1 MAEEEVRNE
10 PEQESEPLA
19 LPPPTPAA
27 PRPRRDR
34 ERLAW
39 LILVLLVVLV
49 LVGSAPFWAPALASL
64 LPWSPQTQVTAAL
77 APIEARLDEAGR
89 RQAALERHIEQ
100 IDEQAQA
107 VRGGAVDADALAQRI
122 AALEDRIAALEQRPR
137 GGDPAEIAAIQE
149 ELRHH
154 AQAQSENAERIA
166 RLEARP
172 NAAAGA
178 RNDAALLLALG
189 QLRAQ
194 LATSQPFATELGAVA
209 ALGHHDPAV
218 HDAVEPLSAIAA
230 KGIPSVAVLA
240 QRFQQ
245 QVVPAALHEADA
257 PEDNGWGAWMWA
269 KLKGLVSIRSVGQAG
284 AASRD
289 PTEAALARAETA
301 LRAND
306 LAGAVDAAASLPTAA
321 ATGWL
326 AAARERLAAEQA
338 IARVTSAV
346 TARLAEV
353 DRAGAAAE
361 R

>member
-1 MAEEEVRNE
+1 M
-10 PEQESEPLA
+10 
-19 LPPPTPAA
+19 
-27 PRPRRDR
+27 
-34 ERLAW
+34 
-39 LILVLLVVLV
+39 
-49 LVGSAPFWAPALASL
+49 
-64 LPWSPQTQVTAAL
+64 TAAL
-77 APIEARLDEAGR
+77 APVEVRLDEAGR
-89 RQAALERHIEQ
+89 RQAALERHLEQ

-107 VRGGAVDADALAQRI
+107 VRGSAVDADALAQRI
-122 AALEDRIAALEQRPR
+122 AALEDRIAALELRPR
-137 GGDPAEIAAIQE
+137 GSDPAEIAAVQE

-154 AQAQSENAERIA
+154 AQTQSENAERIA

-301 LRAND
+301 LRTND
-306 LAGAVDAAASLPTAA
+306 LAGAVDAAASLPAA
-321 ATGWL
+321 AAMGWL

-338 IARVTSAV
+338 VARVTSAV

>member
-1 MAEEEVRNE
+1 MTEEQIHHE
-10 PEQESEPLA
+10 PELPA

-27 PRPRRDR
+27 PKPRRDR

-39 LILVLLVVLV
+39 LILVLLVILV
-49 LVGSAPFWAPALASL
+49 LVGSAPFWAPALAGL
-64 LPWSPQTQVTAAL
+64 LPWSPQTQMTAAL
-77 APIEARLDEAGR
+77 APVETRLDETGR
-89 RQAALERHIEQ
+89 RQAAVEQHLQQIE
-100 IDEQAQA
+100 EQAQ
-107 VRGGAVDADALAQRI
+107 GARASTVDANALAERI
-122 AALEDRIAALEQRPR
+122 AALEDRIAALEQRR
-137 GGDPAEIAAIQE
+137 GNDPAEIAAVQE
-149 ELRHH
+149 QLRHH
-154 AQAQSENAERIA
+154 AQTQSENGERIA

-172 NAAAGA
+172 AAAAGA
-178 RNDAALLLALG
+178 RDDAALLLALG

-194 LATSQPFATELGAVA
+194 LATSQPFAAELGAVA

-218 HDAVEPLSAIAA
+218 HEAVEPLSGVAA
-230 KGIPSVAVLA
+230 KGVPSIAVLA

-245 QVVPAALHEADA
+245 QVVPAALHEAAA

-269 KLKGLVSIRSVGQAG
+269 KLRGLVSVRSVGQAG
-284 AASRD
+284 VASRD

-301 LRAND
+301 LKSND
-306 LAGAVDAAASLPTAA
+306 LAGAVDATASLPAAA

-326 AAARERLAAEQA
+326 AAARERVAAEQA
-338 IARVTSAV
+338 VARLASAV

>member
-1 MAEEEVRNE
+1 MT
-10 PEQESEPLA
+10 EQEIDHEQEPEPLA

-27 PRPRRDR
+27 PRPQRDR

-39 LILVLLVVLV
+39 LILVLLVILG

-64 LPWSPQTQVTAAL
+64 LPWSPQTQMTAAL
-77 APIEARLDEAGR
+77 APVELRLDEAGR
-89 RQAALERHIEQ
+89 RQAALERHLDQIE
-100 IDEQAQA
+100 EQAQA
-107 VRGGAVDADALAQRI
+107 ARGSATDTNALAERI

-137 GGDPAEIAAIQE
+137 GSDPAEIAAVQDQ
-149 ELRHH
+149 LRHH
-154 AQAQSENAERIA
+154 AQTQSENAERIA

-172 NAAAGA
+172 AAAAGA

-194 LATSQPFATELGAVA
+194 LATSRPFATELGAVA

-230 KGIPSVAVLA
+230 TGIPSVAVLVR
-240 QRFQQ
+240 RFQQ
-245 QVVPAALHEADA
+245 QVVPAALHEAVSL
-257 PEDNGWGAWMWA
+257 EDNGWGAWMWA

-284 AASRD
+284 VASRD

-301 LRAND
+301 LKAND
-306 LAGAVDAAASLPTAA
+306 LADAVDAAAGLPPPA

-338 IARVTSAV
+338 VARVTSAV